1 MAIKNIGWIAT
12 AVTPYSE
19 TDAVLASAGT
29 NDFMRRMLDG
39 LADLGVKSKLLLP
52 AGSDTKHTHIMFD
65 GTLQGTLAEFKSAAQ
80 TAEATGS
87 CLRAMVGWAEQHQ
100 GEFDLLVN
108 LGHDYLP
115 ISKIGQFRTPYVT
128 LPNLC
133 QTTPKIDALIRD
145 RAQRFP
151 ENVWF
156 FSKSQRAILGCPDNP
171 VLLQPFD
178 VAAFPA
184 AKPFLQTAAAPLG
197 WVGRIVPEKGLDSAL
212 EIAARLE
219 KRLWVAGPIHD
230 QAYFDDLAKQYA
242 HSLDY
247 RGCLSRDQ
255 LYGQLAATEV
265 FLQTQHP
272 DWQEAFGRATAEAL
286 LAGCPVLYHK
296 SGANAE
302 LVERIGGGAELRRDG
317 GGEREAYRFAVAL
330 NRSEIQA
337 RAQAVFDHQKIAKD
351 FLQFAAIAQQAQP
364 ALPRAPSRLEQ
375 TILDT

>member
-19 TDAVLASAGT
+19 TDASLASAGT
-29 NDFMRRMLDG
+29 NDFLRRMVDG
-39 LADLGVKSKLLLP
+39 LAELGVKSSLLLP
-52 AGSDTKHTHIMFD
+52 AGSDSRWPHVLFK
-65 GTLQGTLAEFKSAAQ
+65 GTLQGTLAEFKSAEE

-87 CLRAMVGWAEQHQ
+87 CLQNMVDWAERHQ
-100 GEFDLLVN
+100 GEFDFIVN

-151 ENVWF
+151 DSVWF

-171 VLLQPFD
+171 VLMQPFD
-178 VAAFPA
+178 SASFPT
-184 AKPFLQTAAAPLG
+184 AKPYHETSSAPLG
-197 WVGRIVPEKGLDSAL
+197 WVGRIVAEKGLDSAL
-212 EIAARLE
+212 EISARLE
-219 KRLWVAGPIHD
+219 KRLWIAGPIHN
-230 QAYFDDLAKQYA
+230 QAYFDGLANKYDRWI
-242 HSLDY
+242 DY

-255 LYGQLAATEV
+255 LYGQLTETEML
-265 FLQTQHP
+265 LQTQHP
-272 DWQEAFGRATAEAL
+272 KWQEAFGRATAEAL
-286 LAGCPVLYHK
+286 LAGCPVLYYK

-302 LVERIGGGAELRRDG
+302 LVELIGGGAELKRNG
-317 GGEREAYRFAVAL
+317 GDEQEAYRFAAKL

-337 RAQAVFDHQKIAKD
+337 RAQAIFGHRKIAKD
-351 FLQFAAIAQQAQP
+351 FLQFAAIAQQTQP
-364 ALPRAPSRLEQ
+364 IFPTASGRLEKPV
-375 TILDT
+375 LSS